1 VLDGFEIVRVF
12 LLPEKNDLSQVCSKF
27 LLLIEHLRPST
38 QLATRPHPGKSG
50 TTGVGEALGDAT
62 GVLESTALE
71 VGVMSLGMLLDS
83 GVEEESKLDSDDVVA
98 NTTDDVLEVTTE
110 GWTLEDASED
120 TTVELT
126 ELEDTGV
133 EEIKADDVETR
144 AELEDTPE
152 AKQLRSYVT

>member
-1 VLDGFEIVRVF
+1 VLDGFDIVKSFWFV
-12 LLPEKNDLSQVCSKF
+12 PEKNDLSQVCSKF

-38 QLATRPHPGKSG
+38 QSATRPHPGKSG

-62 GVLESTALE
+62 GV
-71 VGVMSLGMLLDS
+71 LLDS

-110 GWTLEDASED
+110 GWSLEDTSED

-126 ELEDTGV
+126 KLEDTGV
-133 EEIKADDVETR
+133 EEMKADDVGTR

-152 AKQLRSYVT
+152 SKQLRSYVT